1 MDGLKIE
8 NLSFSWP
15 DGKGLFNGSSF
26 EVPSGNC
33 AFFFGDKGSG
43 KSSLLA
49 ILAGLSPRFIKGKL
63 SGKRF
68 FRGCEQFKAG
78 SVLQDADSQFIGETA
93 ISEAEFFAANSRS
106 FNIKRFIENCESL
119 GISSL
124 LKMKT
129 SSLSS
134 GEKKKLLLGFA
145 ACGHGESLLLV
156 DEPCAYLDEYSRKV
170 VVSFLKQLKA
180 NGASVCLFGSALEE
194 FSSLTDIQFSIKCGH
209 IEKGFSMRKDSPFS
223 VRLKPHKP
231 VLSFKNFSFSFGE
244 FRIIENFSGTFY
256 SGCLNGLTGPN
267 GSGKTTLGKIAAGFL
282 KGFSGIMSRP
292 DRLFFVSAY
301 PYSALMAQTIME
313 NAQLFLGKKKAYSFF
328 ASRPE
333 LEPQRLVSSL
343 SCRSAQILLIEL
355 ALELRPDC
363 IIIDEPLEEGK
374 ELWMKVKD
382 YALSGGCP
390 VIISHRRDFLESLC
404 SHFERLT

>member
-15 DGKGLFNGSSF
+15 DGRELFSRISF

-33 AFFFGDKGSG
+33 AFFSGARGSG
-43 KSSLLA
+43 KSSLLS
-49 ILAGLSPRFIKGKL
+49 ILAGLSPKFIKGNM

-68 FRGCEQFKAG
+68 FRGCEEFKGGA
-78 SVLQDADSQFIGETA
+78 VLQDSDSQFIGETA

-106 FNIKRFIENCESL
+106 FSLKKFFENCEFL
-119 GISSL
+119 NIDSL
-124 LKMKT
+124 LKIKT

-134 GEKKKLLLGFA
+134 GEKQKLLLAFA
-145 ACGHGESLLLV
+145 ACGPGENLLLI

-170 VVSFLKQLKA
+170 VLSFLKKMKA
-180 NGASVCLFGSALEE
+180 NGASVCLFGSVSDE
-194 FSSLTDIQFSIKCGH
+194 FSSLTDIHFSIAGH
-209 IEKGFSMRKDSPFS
+209 RIERGFPIKEVRPAFS
-223 VRLKPHKP
+223 KPDPDRP
-231 VLSFKNFSFSFGE
+231 VLSFKNFSFSFPQVNV
-244 FRIIENFSGTFY
+244 IKNFSGTFY

-282 KGFSGIMSRP
+282 DGFSGLMTRP
-292 DRLFFVSAY
+292 DRVFLVSAY
-301 PYSALMAQTIME
+301 PYAALMGQTIME
-313 NAQLFLGKKKAYSFF
+313 NAELFLGKKKAYSFF

-333 LEPQRLVSSL
+333 LEPLRLISSL

-363 IIIDEPLEEGK
+363 LIIDEPLEEGEK
-374 ELWMKVKD
+374 LWMKVKD

-390 VIISHRRDFLESLC
+390 VIISHRKDFLEALC